1 MQSLFAGKNFD
12 RLTSEQEDLSET
24 EHIEYFFTLVN
35 YLHPIARNALKIIVL
50 YILDTNLN

>member
-12 RLTSEQEDLSET
+12 RLTTEQEDLSKT

-50 YILDTNLN
+50 